1 MKNTRTST
9 KRRTLRNR
17 FETPETA
24 PHVRIIVATI
34 GPGKAR
40 LLQHIEATGSIAS
53 AARAMGMSYLRAWKL
68 VEALSEAFREP
79 LVISDTGGERGGGS
93 RLSPTGATALRLYL
107 SLQKKISITGRR
119 EARALHKL
127 LRSC

>member
-1 MKNTRTST
+1 MKTTRTAT
-9 KRRTLRNR
+9 KRRTLRTR
-17 FETPETA
+17 FETREPE

-40 LLQHIEATGSIAS
+40 LLQHIEETGSIAN

-68 VEALSEAFREP
+68 VEALSETFCEP

-107 SLQKKISITGRR
+107 SLQKKIAIAGRR

-127 LRSC
+127 LRSG